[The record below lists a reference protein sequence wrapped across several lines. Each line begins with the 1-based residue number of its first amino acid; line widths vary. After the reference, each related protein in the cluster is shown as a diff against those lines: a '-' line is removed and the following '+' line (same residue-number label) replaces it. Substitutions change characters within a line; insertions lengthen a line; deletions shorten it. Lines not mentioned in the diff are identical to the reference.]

1 MSLIEL
7 FPAYWAMAPEALRR
21 VAAEAAAMRGAAGR
35 EQGRQVASPG
45 AAGRPYRL
53 EDGLAVIPI
62 QGSLL
67 KEYHYPPFWTSYV
80 VVRYQLEAALTD
92 PEVRAVL
99 LDIDSPG
106 GSVAGFQDL
115 AEAVL
120 AARGR
125 KPVYAWTD
133 GQACSG
139 AYGVACGAKSFA
151 ASPMAEVGSVGVV
164 WFHSELS
171 KYDERIG
178 LTVTVLRSG
187 EFKALGNDAEPLDAK
202 AREVHQAQL
211 DGMYALFRD
220 LVVRAR
226 GVSAEKYEDWAE
238 GRVFLAGDAVSV
250 GLLDR
255 ACARDEFLSFIKT
268 EVNMNAAELRS
279 QFPEAVKAIEEG
291 AAKAAADAA
300 AVNLAKDVTGV
311 VNLAGV
317 LLGEEAK
324 GKLSAAVEAGINAEQ
339 AVKLGLAAKA
349 PEVAD
354 PKQDMLTA
362 LLDTD
367 QPGVKAGSAKPA
379 GGVSPLM
386 AAIQARFS
394 AGKRG

>member
-7 FPAYWAMAPEALRR
+7 FPAYWAMAPETLRK
-21 VAAEAAAMRGAAGR
+21 VAAEAAAMRGAAGQ

-45 AAGRPYRL
+45 AASRPYRL
-53 EDGLAVIPI
+53 EDGLAVVPI

-80 VVRYQLEAALTD
+80 VVRYQLEAALAD

-106 GSVAGFQDL
+106 GAVAGFQDL

-133 GQACSG
+133 GTACSG
-139 AYGVACGAKSFA
+139 AYGLGCGAKAFA

-164 WFHSELS
+164 WFHSEWS
-171 KYDERIG
+171 KWDEKAG

-187 EFKALGNDAEPLDAK
+187 EFKALGNEFEPLDAK

-226 GVSAEKYEDWAE
+226 GVSAEAYEDWAE
-238 GRVFLAGDAVSV
+238 GRVFLAGEAVSA

-268 EVNMNAAELRS
+268 EVNMNATELRA
-279 QFPEAVKAIEEG
+279 QFPDAVKAIEEG

-300 AVNLAKDVTGV
+300 TVKITECVSGV
-311 VNLAGV
+311 VDLVGV
-317 LLGEEAK
+317 LLGDVAK
-324 GKLSAAVEAGINAEQ
+324 GKVSAAVEAGINADQ
-339 AVKLGLAAKA
+339 AAKLGLTAQAATAHA
-349 PEVAD
+349 PQ
-354 PKQDMLTA
+354 QDMLAA
-362 LLDTD
+362 LQSTD
-367 QPGVKAGSAKPA
+367 HPGVKPGAAKPA
-379 GGVSPLM
+379 GGNPLL
-386 AAIQARFS
+386 AAIESRS
-394 AGKRG
+394 KTGRGR